1 MVHRPSFKY
10 RLFNVFNHGFLILI
24 SLLCLAPMVHVLA
37 LSFSTST
44 AASAG
49 LVKLW
54 PVQATMASYSFILSN
69 SQFVKSFLISIERC
83 VLGVSISIFF
93 TILLAYPLSKEVKDF
108 RLRTVY
114 AWYFMFTV
122 LFGGGLIPWYMTI
135 KMLSL
140 DNSIWGL
147 VLPGAVQVFN
157 AVLMLNFFRGL
168 PKELEESAFMDG
180 ASHWTTLWRILVP
193 ISMPSIATILLFSF
207 VGQWNSWFD
216 GLILMKS
223 PDKYPLATYLQT
235 IIIKPDFNK
244 ISMLQAKHMSEISDR
259 TTKAAQIIVGSLPI
273 LLVYPFL
280 QRFFVKGIVVGSVK
294 E

>member
-1 MVHRPSFKY
+1 MFHRPSFKY
-10 RLFNVFNHGFLILI
+10 RTFSVFNHVFLILL

-37 LSFSTST
+37 ISFSTST

-54 PVQATMASYSFILSN
+54 PVDATVASYSFIFSN

-83 VLGVSISIFF
+83 VLGVSISMFF
-93 TILLAYPLSKEVKDF
+93 TILLAYPLSKEMKDF
-108 RLRTVY
+108 RFRTLY

-135 KMLSL
+135 KMFSL

-168 PKELEESAFMDG
+168 PKELEESAFIDG

-193 ISMPSIATILLFSF
+193 ISMPSIATILLFAF

>member
-1 MVHRPSFKY
+1 MFHRPSFTY
-10 RLFNVFNHGFLILI
+10 RLFSLCNYVFLIFL

-54 PVQATMASYSFILSN
+54 PVNFTLSSYSFILQN
-69 SQFVKSFLISIERC
+69 SQFLKSFVISIERS
-83 VLGVSISIFF
+83 VLGVSLSMFL

-108 RLRTVY
+108 RFRTAY
-114 AWYFMFTV
+114 AWFFIFTI
-122 LFGGGLIPWYMTI
+122 LFGGGLIPWFMTI
-135 KMLSL
+135 QMMGLM
-140 DNSIWGL
+140 NSIWGL

-157 AVLMLNFFRGL
+157 AVLLLNFFRGL
-168 PKELEESAFMDG
+168 PKELEESAFIDG

-193 ISMPSIATILLFSF
+193 ISMPSLATIILFTF

-216 GLILMKS
+216 GLLIMKT

-235 IIIKPDFNK
+235 IIIKPDFAK

-259 TTKAAQIIVGSLPI
+259 TTKAAQIIIGSLPI

-280 QRFFVKGIVVGSVK
+280 QKFFVKGIVVGSVK

>member
-1 MVHRPSFKY
+1 MFHRPSFTY
-10 RLFNVFNHGFLILI
+10 RLFSLCNYVFLIFL

-54 PVQATMASYSFILSN
+54 PVNFTLSSYSFILQN
-69 SQFVKSFLISIERC
+69 SQFLKSFVISIERS
-83 VLGVSISIFF
+83 VLGVSLSMFL

-108 RLRTVY
+108 RFRTAY
-114 AWYFMFTV
+114 AWFFIFTI
-122 LFGGGLIPWYMTI
+122 LFGGGLIPWFMTI
-135 KMLSL
+135 QMMGLM
-140 DNSIWGL
+140 NSIWGL

-157 AVLMLNFFRGL
+157 AVLLLNFFRGL
-168 PKELEESAFMDG
+168 PKELEESAFIDG

-193 ISMPSIATILLFSF
+193 ISMPSLATIVLFTF

-216 GLILMKS
+216 GLLIMKT

-235 IIIKPDFNK
+235 IIIKPDFAK

-259 TTKAAQIIVGSLPI
+259 TTKAAQIIIGSLPI

-280 QRFFVKGIVVGSVK
+280 QKFFVKGIVVGSVK

>member
-1 MVHRPSFKY
+1 MFHRPSFRY
-10 RLFNVFNHGFLILI
+10 RVFSLFNYVLLIVL
-24 SLLCLAPMVHVLA
+24 SFLCLAPMVHVLA

-54 PVQATMASYSFILSN
+54 PVNFTLASYSFILHN
-69 SQFVKSFLISIERC
+69 SQFVKSFLISIERS
-83 VLGVSISIFF
+83 VLGVSISMFL

-108 RLRTVY
+108 RFRTAY
-114 AWYFMFTV
+114 AWFFIFTI
-122 LFGGGLIPWYMTI
+122 LFGGGLIPWFMTI
-135 KMLSL
+135 QMMGLM
-140 DNSIWGL
+140 NSIWGL

-157 AVLMLNFFRGL
+157 AVLLLNFFRGL
-168 PKELEESAFMDG
+168 PKELEESAFIDG

-193 ISMPSIATILLFSF
+193 ISMPSLATIVLFTF

-216 GLILMKS
+216 GLLIMKT

-235 IIIKPDFNK
+235 IIIKPDFAK

-259 TTKAAQIIVGSLPI
+259 TTKAAQIIIGSLPI

-280 QRFFVKGIVVGSVK
+280 QKFFVKGIVVGSVK

>member
-1 MVHRPSFKY
+1 MFHRPSFTY
-10 RLFNVFNHGFLILI
+10 RLFSLCNYVFLIFL
-24 SLLCLAPMVHVLA
+24 SFLCLAPMVHVLA

-54 PVQATMASYSFILSN
+54 PVNFTLSSYSFILQN
-69 SQFVKSFLISIERC
+69 SQFLKSFVISIERS
-83 VLGVSISIFF
+83 VLGVSLSMFL

-108 RLRTVY
+108 RFRTAY
-114 AWYFMFTV
+114 AWFFIFTI
-122 LFGGGLIPWYMTI
+122 LFGGGLIPWFMTI
-135 KMLSL
+135 QMMGLM
-140 DNSIWGL
+140 NSIWGL

-157 AVLMLNFFRGL
+157 AVLLLNFFRGL
-168 PKELEESAFMDG
+168 PKELEESAFIDG
-180 ASHWTTLWRILVP
+180 ASHWTSLWRILVP
-193 ISMPSIATILLFSF
+193 ISMPSLATIVLFTF

-216 GLILMKS
+216 GLLIMKT

-235 IIIKPDFNK
+235 IIIKPDFAK

-259 TTKAAQIIVGSLPI
+259 TTKAAQIIIGSLPI

-280 QRFFVKGIVVGSVK
+280 QKFFVKGIVVGSVK